1 MAGAAGEAGAAA
13 AAAADAAAAAPAHT
27 VSASARAQ
35 SEWLKSQM
43 RVVELSAKAGGA
55 ADAKAELAAN
65 AHREYMERV
74 ERMVTAARLKGDGL
88 FLVDPDALGLTYDRK
103 QQAAVISS
111 KEPSNAPLVTE
122 FLRLFEIVIGV
133 VPCVTQ
139 KYTAR
144 RRVGSDDIT
153 VQLVETT
160 VTSPPHLQHLTAN
173 QTSGCDLPDEF
184 VDSDEFQNEKF
195 VPDGEYED
203 YLCATISC
211 VVTRNYFFVVP
222 KLRALRP

>member
-13 AAAADAAAAAPAHT
+13 AAAAPVHA

-35 SEWLKSQM
+35 SEWLKSQK
-43 RVVELSAKAGGA
+43 RVVELSAKADGA

-74 ERMVTAARLKGDGL
+74 ERMVTAARLKGDCL
-88 FLVDPDALGLTYDRK
+88 FLVDPNALGLTYDRK
-103 QQAAVISS
+103 QQAVVISA

-122 FLRLFEIVIGV
+122 FLRLFAVVIGV

-139 KYTAR
+139 KYMAR

-160 VTSPPHLQHLTAN
+160 VTSPPYLRHLTAN
-173 QTSGCDLPDEF
+173 QTSGCDLPDDF

-195 VPDGEYED
+195 VPDDEYED
-203 YLCATISC
+203 YLCASISY
-211 VVTRNYFFVVP
+211 VLTGNYFFAVP